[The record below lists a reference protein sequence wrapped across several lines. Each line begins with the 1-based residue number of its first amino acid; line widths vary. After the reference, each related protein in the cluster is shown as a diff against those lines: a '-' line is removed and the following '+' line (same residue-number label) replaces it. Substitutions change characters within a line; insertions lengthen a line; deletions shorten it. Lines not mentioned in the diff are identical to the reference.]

1 MRRLLIS
8 SAAVGAVT
16 AALLSVPATAAPAQ
30 QKEYVVLYAEGANL
44 GTARSAVKAAGGTI
58 VSENAELGVAT
69 VTSTNGSFIAA
80 VKQKDALAGAAQD
93 RAVAYVPKARKN
105 ENAAQAIEK
114 VHGAGAAPSFA
125 HDKKKEPLAGL
136 QWDMDQIE
144 LAKAHKTELG
154 SRKVSVG
161 IMDTGVDAYHPD
173 IKDNFDFD
181 LSRNFTT
188 DLPADANGNEVDGAC
203 ADDPDGSCEDPAT
216 VDENEHGTHVAST
229 IASPI
234 NGEGITGVAPRS
246 TIVNLRTGQD
256 SGYFFLK
263 PTLDALAY
271 AADNGIDVVNMSYY
285 IDPWLWN
292 CVDNPADTPDQ
303 QYQQRTIID
312 STNRALRYAHDRG
325 VTLIAAAGNDFVDYT
340 KTNFDGGSPDY
351 ATIPGE
357 EAHDRDVPAS
367 CTSQPSE
374 GDHVIPVS
382 STGVTTRKAYYSS
395 FGNGYVAV
403 AAPGGDKVD
412 NAAGKVDDKIGIW
425 AAYPES
431 VGRAAGTIDADGK
444 PTVPFVIKQGKGYY
458 QSLQG
463 TSMAAPHAV
472 GVAALIVSRFGK
484 RDRTYGGLT
493 LNPAV
498 VEAKLKGTAVPH
510 GCPTPATF
518 TYNWFTR
525 AGTPQSS
532 TQTCEGTLT
541 QNGFYGTGIIN
552 AANAVS

>member
-1 MRRLLIS
+1 MRRFLLSTTAI
-8 SAAVGAVT
+8 AAVA
-16 AALLSVPATAAPAQ
+16 AALLTVPAEAAPTQA
-30 QKEYVVLYAEGANL
+30 KEYVVLYAEGANL
-44 GTARSAVKAAGGTI
+44 GTARDAVKAAGGTI
-58 VSENAELGVAT
+58 LSENGKLGVAT
-69 VTSTNGSFIAA
+69 VKTTDARFLAKVRTSGS
-80 VKQKDALAGAAQD
+80 LSGAAED
-93 RAVAYVPKARKN
+93 RAVGYVPKVKRA
-105 ENAAQAIEK
+105 ETAANSVEK
-114 VHGAGAAPSFA
+114 VHGDGEAPTVV
-125 HDKKKEPLAGL
+125 HDKKAEPLDSL
-136 QWDMDQIE
+136 QWDMKQID
-144 LAKAHKTELG
+144 LPKAHKSELG
-154 SRKVSVG
+154 SRKVLVG
-161 IMDTGVDAYHPD
+161 IMDTGVDASHPD

-188 DLPADANGNEVDGAC
+188 DLPADANGTEIDGSC
-203 ADDPDGSCEDPAT
+203 ASDPDGSCDDPAT

-271 AADNGIDVVNMSYY
+271 AGDHGIDVVNMSYY

-292 CVDNPADTPDQ
+292 CAANPADNADQ
-303 QYQQRTIID
+303 QAQQRTIID
-312 STNRALRYAHDRG
+312 ATNRALRYAYDHG
-325 VTLIAAAGNDFVDYT
+325 VTLIAAAGNDLVDYT
-340 KTNFDGGSPDY
+340 KTNTDGSSPDF
-351 ATIPGE
+351 ATVPGE
-357 EAHDRDVPAS
+357 DPHPRTVPAS
-367 CTSQPSE
+367 CVSQPSE

-382 STGVTTRKAYYSS
+382 STGISTRKAYYSS

-412 NAAGKVDDKIGIW
+412 TPDQRVNDAVGIW

-431 VGRAAGTIDADGK
+431 VGREAGTIDANGN
-444 PTVPFVIKQGKGYY
+444 PTVPFVVKQGKGYY

-472 GVAALIVSRFGK
+472 GVAALIISHFGK
-484 RDRTYGGLT
+484 RDRVNGGLT
-493 LNPAV
+493 LPPAT
-498 VEAKLKGTAVPH
+498 VESKLLGTAVPH
-510 GCPTPATF
+510 ACPTPATF

-525 AGTPQSS
+525 GGTAQSS
-532 TQTCEGTLT
+532 TQTCEGTLEH
-541 QNGFYGTGIIN
+541 NGFYGNGIIN